1 VKAVFAEDEYKSL
14 EKLNKDIDWSI
25 LQNAYIWYYA
35 AIQVFFST
43 NVGFGTFVTNA
54 GIIYNKINPLWI
66 ALCFFSVNLLFGVG
80 SVIICY
86 IFSGELDTIASKTG
100 DITEVHLVA
109 LMYTIIVKSEDKNE
123 AKIWAIVAYAGI
135 LLAGFI
141 SMATITYTLLK
152 AITVQNRRRL
162 KWWQTSIVLC
172 FVGLVLGAAVL
183 LKSDFQIV
191 RLLDHYIVGNLIL
204 ISVIIEVFALIAFY
218 GEHRRHFSFHHN
230 KEIYF
235 RHREYQIRF

>member
-1 VKAVFAEDEYKSL
+1 MFTQSSL
-14 EKLNKDIDWSI
+14 D
-25 LQNAYIWYYA
+25 A
-35 AIQVFFST
+35 T
-43 NVGFGTFVTNA
+43 NL
-54 GIIYNKINPLWI
+54 IIFRI

-109 LMYTIIVKSEDKNE
+109 LMYTIIVKSEDRNE

-141 SMATITYTLLK
+141 SMVSLQLSTFAEFNVNFQATITYTLLK

-162 KWWQTSIVLC
+162 KWWQTSIILC

-183 LKSDFQIV
+183 LKSDLQIV

-218 GEHRRHFSFHHN
+218 GEHCRHFSFHHN

>member
-1 VKAVFAEDEYKSL
+1 
-14 EKLNKDIDWSI
+14 
-25 LQNAYIWYYA
+25 
-35 AIQVFFST
+35 
-43 NVGFGTFVTNA
+43 
-54 GIIYNKINPLWI
+54 
-66 ALCFFSVNLLFGVG
+66 LCFFSVNLLFGVG

-109 LMYTIIVKSEDKNE
+109 LMYTIIVKSEDRNE

-141 SMATITYTLLK
+141 SMVSLQLSTFAEFNVNFQATITYTLLK

-162 KWWQTSIVLC
+162 KWWQTSIILC